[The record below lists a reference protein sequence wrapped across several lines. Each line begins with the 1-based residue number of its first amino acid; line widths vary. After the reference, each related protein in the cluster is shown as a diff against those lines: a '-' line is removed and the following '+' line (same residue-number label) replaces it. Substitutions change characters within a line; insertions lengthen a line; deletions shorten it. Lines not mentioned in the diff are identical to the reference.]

1 MKTKSFHSDSIF
13 EFSCIYNVSTDDD
26 IRAEMSIIAEPRG
39 EWGRLQSRRSV
50 YLAAS
55 DSSGRFLERL
65 SPIERDFVKQVLVA
79 PSAEILVRLARV
91 SAGITACLR
100 TRTPVEAWVWGLFD
114 PERERPLTNTG
125 GVLWQNHPSQE
136 SYRWD
141 RSGGTLLPATCQEP
155 DLPVF
160 LLAQDGLAI
169 ISPST
174 LEDLFGGA
182 RDQFAGAN
190 RAPIHLFAG
199 APSV

>member
-1 MKTKSFHSDSIF
+1 MKTKSFHSDSVF
-13 EFSCIYNVSTDDD
+13 EFSCVYNVSADDD
-26 IRAEMSIIAEPRG
+26 IRAELSILAEPRAQW
-39 EWGRLQSRRSV
+39 ERLQSRRSV

-65 SPIERDFVKQVLVA
+65 SPIERDFVIQVLVA
-79 PSAEILVRLARV
+79 PSAEILVRLARLSV
-91 SAGITACLR
+91 GIIARLR
-100 TRTPVEAWVWGLFD
+100 TRTPVAAWVWGLFD
-114 PERERPLTNTG
+114 PEREQPLTNTG
-125 GVLWQNHPSQE
+125 GVLWQDHPSKE

-141 RSGGTLLPATCQEP
+141 RSGGTLLPATSQEP

-190 RAPIHLFAG
+190 RAPIHLFG
-199 APSV
+199 GVPNV